1 MNLNFINQLDKTEF
15 ISSFENIFEES
26 KFITEIVET
35 KRPFRNKI
43 HIIETFLMIF
53 DNLEKDIKIN
63 IIKKHPDL
71 ADKVEINKGLS
82 KLSDDEQ
89 SKSGLKDCTEDEFN
103 MFQEL
108 NYSFKNKVKFNIPQK
123 PVIKTKP
130 VIKITNVHIRKL
142 TNKRHDSNIC

>member
-15 ISSFENIFEES
+15 ITSFENIFEES

-89 SKSGLKDCTEDEFN
+89 SKSGLKDCTCLLYTSPSPRD
-103 MFQEL
+103 
-108 NYSFKNKVKFNIPQK
+108 
-123 PVIKTKP
+123 
-130 VIKITNVHIRKL
+130 IR
-142 TNKRHDSNIC
+142 RSRMPSSA

>member
-1 MNLNFINQLDKTEF
+1 MNLNFINQLDKIEF

-26 KFITEIVET
+26 KFITEIAET

-53 DNLEKDIKIN
+53 DNLEEDIKIN

-108 NYSFKNKVKFNIPQK
+108 NYSLKINSISLIFWLFETK
-123 PVIKTKP
+123 IKMKLL
-130 VIKITNVHIRKL
+130 KILKIDLIVMILK
-142 TNKRHDSNIC
+142 KKKKYQ